1 MSQAVQSGLNHRPD
15 KNNPEVEQ
23 GRHIHEMSKELD
35 TRESTFA
42 RNHVDAF

>member
-1 MSQAVQSGLNHRPD
+1 MDMMQLSRMPSSD

-23 GRHIHEMSKELD
+23 GRHIHEMSKEPD